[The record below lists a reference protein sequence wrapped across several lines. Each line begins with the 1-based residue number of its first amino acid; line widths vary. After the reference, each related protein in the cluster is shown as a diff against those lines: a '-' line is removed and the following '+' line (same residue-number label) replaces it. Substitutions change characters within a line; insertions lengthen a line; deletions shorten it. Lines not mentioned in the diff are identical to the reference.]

1 VEICVTSKEQE
12 IKLMDATEKIPR
24 ILIIDDEE
32 VVLDS
37 CRLILR
43 NENYKISTVSNG
55 ELGLQLL
62 PEFKPDLVFVDLK
75 MPGLSG
81 FEVLKKISVIDP
93 NIVSIVITGFST
105 ISSAVDAMKNGA
117 YDFLPKPFTPD
128 EFRLITSRGLDRRK
142 LVLETISLKREKEML
157 KEHFAAVV
165 SHELKS
171 PLASVQQNLY
181 LLEAELADKL
191 DNDQKAHIERMK
203 TKITDL
209 INLIHTWL
217 RVISVD
223 VNKLRDNFQQISI
236 ENVISK
242 ATENVQQH
250 AIRKDISIINSLIS
264 SPSLIIGDEGTLV
277 EAIGN
282 LLGNAIK
289 FSRVSSQIQIKTE
302 TIEGFLVISISDNGV
317 GIAKEDLPYI
327 FEDFFTGDTGQ
338 IVEKSSGL
346 GLAITRRIIEAH
358 HGTIMAR
365 SEFGQGSTFTINL
378 PVIPT

>member
-1 VEICVTSKEQE
+1 
-12 IKLMDATEKIPR
+12 MDTLGRTPK

-37 CRLILR
+37 CRQILR
-43 NENYKISTVSNG
+43 KDDYKLSTVSNG
-55 ELGLQLL
+55 ELGLQMLH
-62 PEFKPDLVFVDLK
+62 EFEPDLVFVDLK

-81 FEVLKKISVIDP
+81 FDVLKKIREVDP
-93 NIVSIVITGFST
+93 NIVSIVITGYST
-105 ISSAVDAMKNGA
+105 VSSAIEAMKNGA

-142 LVLETISLKREKEML
+142 LVLETIALKREKEML

-171 PLASVQQNLY
+171 PLGAVQQNLY
-181 LLEAELADKL
+181 LLEDELSEKL
-191 DNDQKAHIERMK
+191 NDDQKGRIERMK
-203 TKITDL
+203 AKINDL

-217 RVISVD
+217 RVITVD
-223 VNKLRDNFQQISI
+223 VNKLKENFQELSLEMI
-236 ENVISK
+236 VSK
-242 ATENVQQH
+242 AVENIQPQ
-250 AIRKDISIINSLIS
+250 AIKNDVEIVSDVCG

-282 LLGNAIK
+282 LLGNAVK
-289 FSRVSSQIQIKTE
+289 FSRVGSQINIHAEK
-302 TIEGFLVISISDNGV
+302 IEGYLAITVADSGIGIS
-317 GIAKEDLPYI
+317 KEDIPYI

-338 IVEKSSGL
+338 KVEKSSGL

-358 HGTIMAR
+358 NGSISVT
-365 SEFGQGSTFTINL
+365 SELGRGSTFTIKL
-378 PVIPT
+378 PIIPT